1 MHKYSFD
8 ADMKNVHARLARGF
22 NGAIA
27 QMGERVVRND
37 EAEGSIP
44 SGSTKGFVYVPHVFD
59 VSKEVFEEYCGPV
72 A

>member
-8 ADMKNVHARLARGF
+8 ADLNSVHARLSREF
-22 NGAIA
+22 ENGAIA
-27 QMGERVVRND
+27 QMGERDVRNV

-44 SGSTKGFVYVPHVFD
+44 SGSTKFYESSSDTVK
-59 VSKEVFEEYCGPV
+59 SR